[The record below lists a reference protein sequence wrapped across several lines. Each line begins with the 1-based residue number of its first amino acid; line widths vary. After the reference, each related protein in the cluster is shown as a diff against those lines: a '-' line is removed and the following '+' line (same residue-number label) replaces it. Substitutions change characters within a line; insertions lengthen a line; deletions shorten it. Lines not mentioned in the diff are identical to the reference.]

1 VPLLLTGP
9 AFTVPATAVGCVPA
23 SVVTPLAAV
32 TAFHTFACCV
42 VLIAEPIANASGV
55 VVGGGVVVVAGGV
68 VGGGVVVGAEQPLT
82 LITGIV
88 PDEENATLHPVGATT

>member
-1 VPLLLTGP
+1 
-9 AFTVPATAVGCVPA
+9 
-23 SVVTPLAAV
+23 
-32 TAFHTFACCV
+32 
-42 VLIAEPIANASGV
+42 LIAEPIANASGV
-55 VVGGGVVVVAGGV
+55 VVGGGVVV